1 MVREEESAIGSGR
14 NEASMKAFATQSDG
28 CTSPPN
34 THTLKIGCRS
44 QNPGAG
50 CRLSRFP
57 IGGTHHVFKACFG
70 ASATCREA
78 PSDGLTSSNIAEPGM
93 AVSLAF
99 LDLTTFGGVWT
110 ITAMFKCFK

>member
-1 MVREEESAIGSGR
+1 MVREEESALGSGR

-50 CRLSRFP
+50 YRLSRFP
-57 IGGTHHVFKACFG
+57 CGGTHHVFKAFFECFG
-70 ASATCREA
+70 YLREA
-78 PSDGLTSSNIAEPGM
+78 PSDGLTSLNIAGPGM
-93 AVSLAF
+93 AASLAF
-99 LDLTTFGGVWT
+99 LDLTAFGGVWT
-110 ITAMFKCFK
+110 ITAMFKCFN